1 MQRIE
6 TFGVTSMHTPNATD
20 PLAGP
25 PPERAEIVGQRWTL
39 PMIAA
44 ALGCT
49 ERAVYDL
56 VARLQLPYIRVLG
69 KRFYDPADIRRAL
82 ERDAQNCAPSG
93 RGRPRRAA

>member
-1 MQRIE
+1 
-6 TFGVTSMHTPNATD
+6 MHAQNATD

-25 PPERAEIVGQRWTL
+25 PADRAEIVGGRWTL

-44 ALGCT
+44 ALNCT

-82 ERDAQNCAPSG
+82 ERDAQNRAPG
-93 RGRPRRAA
+93 RGRPRKSAA